1 MLSRRVT
8 GLLLLACLAFF
19 CSPALAFDAFGAG
32 VDPQPAS
39 PWAVALQKV
48 GAVPDAI
55 VHPGSPSAVPSST
68 TPVAALFGDSKS
80 FAISTAAHLRNLLA
94 DFAVNLRDIRYHRGG
109 HEPSTGFDCSGF
121 VRYVFR
127 NSLGLKLPSTSASQ
141 FHAGVKVS
149 RADMKTGDLVFFRTR
164 GKRISHVGIYLGN
177 GHFIHAP
184 TTGKRVSISSLDNG
198 YWSKHF
204 AGAKRPKVL
213 S

>member
-1 MLSRRVT
+1 MSAERLRCDTSSPTCLRFSIPRRRGLNGTRTTGKTIFATFWRLRGDPFVWRVPFTVVGSTPRMLSRRVT

-32 VDPQPAS
+32 VDPHPAS

-94 DFAVNLRDIRYHRGG
+94 DFAVNL
-109 HEPSTGFDCSGF
+109 
-121 VRYVFR
+121 
-127 NSLGLKLPSTSASQ
+127 
-141 FHAGVKVS
+141 
-149 RADMKTGDLVFFRTR
+149 
-164 GKRISHVGIYLGN
+164 
-177 GHFIHAP
+177 
-184 TTGKRVSISSLDNG
+184 
-198 YWSKHF
+198 
-204 AGAKRPKVL
+204 
-213 S
+213 